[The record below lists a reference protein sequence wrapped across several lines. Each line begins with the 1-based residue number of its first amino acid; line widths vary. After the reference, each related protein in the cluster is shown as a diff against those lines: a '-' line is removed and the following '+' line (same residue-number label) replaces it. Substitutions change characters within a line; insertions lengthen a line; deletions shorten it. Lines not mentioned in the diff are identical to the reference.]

1 MGNETNAGSTWVLD
15 LQPSRQQT
23 FAAFAVAGFALAG
36 FLIVLPFAGKPF
48 VRLNAFFPSLDAI
61 VFVTDFVTAV
71 LLFTQFSISRARSLL
86 ALASGYLFTALI
98 VIPHALTFSGAFSS
112 NGLLGANIQTG
123 SWLFI
128 FWHLGFGT
136 GLLAYALL
144 REKTAA
150 IAVTQR
156 PALPVIVSIA
166 VGLVLLVCILTWLA
180 TAGATLLPPI
190 ILDSTRISPVVH
202 YPIWFTILVS
212 AAAIVVLA
220 FRRERSEL
228 DQWLMVVALVYIG
241 ELVLSGLV
249 ATIRF
254 SFGFYAARGLSLV
267 TSSIVL
273 VVLLAETTRLY
284 ASLVRS
290 NVMLQRER
298 DSKLMNL
305 EVMAASIT
313 HEVRQPLTAMASF
326 GQAAVSFLKQTPPK
340 IEEAVLTVNDM
351 VAATH
356 RADEIFKNIR
366 ALFGQSETEKS
377 YLDLN
382 SVTLET
388 LDSLKLDLAKH
399 EIETEVQLAPALPP
413 VLASKTQLQEVIV
426 NLLGNAIEAMDS
438 VQQARKIR
446 LATAPEQN
454 GGVRL
459 EVSDTGRG
467 FVRQPRE
474 TIFDAFVTTK
484 PQGMGLGLALC
495 RLIIMRHGGTI
506 TAQPSNPHGAVFT
519 VILPAAS

>member
-1 MGNETNAGSTWVLD
+1 
-15 LQPSRQQT
+15 
-23 FAAFAVAGFALAG
+23 
-36 FLIVLPFAGKPF
+36 
-48 VRLNAFFPSLDAI
+48 
-61 VFVTDFVTAV
+61 
-71 LLFTQFSISRARSLL
+71 
-86 ALASGYLFTALI
+86 
-98 VIPHALTFSGAFSS
+98 
-112 NGLLGANIQTG
+112 
-123 SWLFI
+123 
-128 FWHLGFGT
+128 
-136 GLLAYALL
+136 
-144 REKTAA
+144 
-150 IAVTQR
+150 
-156 PALPVIVSIA
+156 
-166 VGLVLLVCILTWLA
+166 
-180 TAGATLLPPI
+180 
-190 ILDSTRISPVVH
+190 
-202 YPIWFTILVS
+202 
-212 AAAIVVLA
+212 
-220 FRRERSEL
+220 
-228 DQWLMVVALVYIG
+228 
-241 ELVLSGLV
+241 
-249 ATIRF
+249 
-254 SFGFYAARGLSLV
+254 
-267 TSSIVL
+267 
-273 VVLLAETTRLY
+273 
-284 ASLVRS
+284 
-290 NVMLQRER
+290 
-298 DSKLMNL
+298 
-305 EVMAASIT
+305 
-313 HEVRQPLTAMASF
+313 
-326 GQAAVSFLKQTPPK
+326 
-340 IEEAVLTVNDM
+340 M

-366 ALFGQSETEKS
+366 ALFGQSETEKG

-388 LDSLKLDLAKH
+388 LDALKLDLAKH